1 MHILF
6 YFIAAKKND
15 VFYVPLAIIIM
26 ENHIIVKDPLRQIK
40 SYRVHQIQATDTN
53 DMRAINGMNN

>member
-6 YFIAAKKND
+6 HFIAAKND
-15 VFYVPLAIIIM
+15 VFSVPIAIIIM

>member
-6 YFIAAKKND
+6 HFIAAKND